1 MDPLLLGLLNAWK
14 ETPDRQA
21 EEVRGNPALSQA
33 KQTSGL
39 RDKASQE
46 PSGRSGW
53 LCLCRWAGK
62 YSGVSEI
69 GGG

>member
-39 RDKASQE
+39 R
-46 PSGRSGW
+46 
-53 LCLCRWAGK
+53 
-62 YSGVSEI
+62 
-69 GGG
+69 